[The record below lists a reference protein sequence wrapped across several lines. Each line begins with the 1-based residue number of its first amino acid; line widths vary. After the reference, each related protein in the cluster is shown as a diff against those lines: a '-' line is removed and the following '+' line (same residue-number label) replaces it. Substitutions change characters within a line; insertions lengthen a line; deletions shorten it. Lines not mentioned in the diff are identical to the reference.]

1 MKKANIRI
9 IAILFIAFFLL
20 VAPASAKI
28 WLSITSTEVQVN
40 YENNWDAAILASTG
54 GSYAAAYDVV
64 KYAAA
69 HNVKATRSL
78 TSIATEIR
86 LHALF
91 YLGGERGASEP
102 ANIGVTEGNWD
113 FIS

>member
-1 MKKANIRI
+1 MKKANVRI
-9 IAILFIAFFLL
+9 IAVLFLAFFLL
-20 VAPASAKI
+20 VTPASARI
-28 WLSITSTEVQVN
+28 SMSIISTEVQVH

-86 LHALF
+86 CHALF
-91 YLGGERGASEP
+91 YLGGDRGSSQP

-113 FIS
+113 FLP